1 LIDDGMHAVIAAPGP
16 DRSSSRAT
24 ALVDRLRQ
32 VSEALIGLVGAI
44 ESERWMNVPGPGVWS
59 AGKEA
64 EHVADGAAYHQWI
77 VRCSLGQKVPPRP
90 RIERA
95 QLTARRSQR
104 DVVDL
109 LVQRTNDSLALIAGL
124 SDQQLDLPARP
135 PRTRSPTLAQMI
147 ANVLIG
153 HYEVHHRDIEAKL
166 HAPVS

>member
-1 LIDDGMHAVIAAPGP
+1 MLRSVLVWNWCEDAVIVATSQ

-24 ALVDRLRQ
+24 ALVERLRQ

-44 ESERWMNVPGPGVWS
+44 ESERWMNVPRPGVWS

-77 VRCSLGQKVPPRP
+77 VRCSLAQKVPARP

-95 QLTARRSQR
+95 QLTAQRSQR

-109 LVQRTNDSLALIAGL
+109 LVQRTNDSVALIAGL
-124 SDQQLDLPARP
+124 SDEQLDLPVGPLRA
-135 PRTRSPTLAQMI
+135 RSPTLAQMI

-153 HYEVHHRDIEAKL
+153 HYEVHHTEI
-166 HAPVS
+166 